1 MRMLLIL
8 TFLLITYIGNAQT
21 IVKVQD
27 STFIKLSNSSKIIVS
42 NPSVNPIRKSGPTG
56 GIWTSSENEKVI
68 VDVSNLTGQF
78 NIPFVSST
86 GNTIGF
92 NYLITSAGS
101 SNGRILFSTYETGNN
116 NLPFPTGV
124 TNVGYNGVDNSALVI
139 DRFWL
144 IDVNGYSTKPQGTY
158 TFTYDDNDLIGNTIN
173 ESGLFMQRWND
184 INNVWGDWLYSPTA
198 DVLSNTIRVDIANPQ
213 DQFKVWTA
221 VDQLQPLP
229 IELISFKSNC
239 ESSKIEWV
247 TATETNNEFFILQGT
262 NDGINFTNLDT
273 VPGAGNSNQMLY
285 YSLPL
290 GDWGFSYF
298 RLQQKDFDGR
308 FENSFMIAGCSPKG
322 ILEPILF
329 PNPNNGQFIIKH
341 NSTYTFEVFDMVGQ
355 LIWSEKS
362 SRINFGLSQLSDGE
376 YFIKL
381 TNQYEKVKTF
391 KFVKIN

>member
-1 MRMLLIL
+1 MLLIL
-8 TFLLITYIGNAQT
+8 TFLLITYIGNSQT

-27 STFIKLSNSSKIIVS
+27 GTFIKLSNSSKIIVS

-78 NIPFVSST
+78 KIPFVSST
-86 GNTIGF
+86 GNTIEF

-158 TFTYDDNDLIGNTIN
+158 IFTYDDNDLIGNTIN

-198 DVLSNTIRVDIANPQ
+198 DILSNTIILDIANPQ

-362 SRINFGLSQLSDGE
+362 SRINFDLSQLSDGE

>member
-27 STFIKLSNSSKIIVS
+27 GTFIKLSNSSKIVIS
-42 NPSVNPIRKSGPTG
+42 NPSVNPIRKTGNSG
-56 GIWTSSENEKVI
+56 GIWTPSENEKII
-68 VDVSNLTGQF
+68 VDVSNLSGQF

-101 SNGRILFSTYETGNN
+101 SNGKILFSTYETGNN
-116 NLPFPTGV
+116 NLPYPTGV
-124 TNVGYNGVDNSALVI
+124 TNVGFNGIDNSDLVI

-144 IDVNGYSTKPQGTY
+144 IDVDGYSTKPQGTY
-158 TFTYDDNDLIGNTIN
+158 TFTYDDNDLIGNTIT
-173 ESGLFMQRWND
+173 ESSLFMQRWND

-198 DVLSNTIRVDIANPQ
+198 DITTNTIRVDIANSQ

-221 VDQLQPLP
+221 VDQGQPLP
-229 IELISFKSNC
+229 IELISFKANCSSN
-239 ESSKIEWV
+239 KIEWI
-247 TATETNNEFFILQGT
+247 TASETNNELFILQGT

-273 VPGAGNSNQMLY
+273 IPGAGNSNQMLY

-298 RLQQKDFDGR
+298 RLQQKDFDGS
-308 FENSFMIAGCSPKG
+308 FENSFK
-322 ILEPILF
+322 
-329 PNPNNGQFIIKH
+329 
-341 NSTYTFEVFDMVGQ
+341 TY
-355 LIWSEKS
+355 
-362 SRINFGLSQLSDGE
+362 
-376 YFIKL
+376 
-381 TNQYEKVKTF
+381 
-391 KFVKIN
+391 